1 MEKQKT
7 ALVLG
12 GGGARGA
19 YEVGVWQALREMDY
33 SIDMVVGASVGAING
48 VMVVQDA
55 FDLTVKLWSEMQTDQ
70 ILGSG
75 LVKKDDLP
83 LRRLMEHYIDER
95 AARESKIEF
104 GLVTTE
110 FPRLEPRYF
119 YLEDI
124 PKGKLVDYILASA
137 SLFPAIK
144 AQDIDHVKYVDG
156 GYLDNLPVDMAI
168 KKGATHI
175 IAVDLSTAG
184 IVRKEPLRRAQ
195 NLIHL
200 HCPWDL
206 GAILLFDSM
215 QATRLIRLGYLDTLK
230 AFGFHDGDF
239 YCFLKGE
246 WAKRDLALAES
257 AGKIF
262 DLSPLHIYTKDVF
275 EQRLA
280 EAVASYRKETERE
293 FSIFRHQLKQHRLQR
308 KPLLDLLGKWNE
320 KTRALLILDYLKEHP
335 VNRNALLSKSVLTFF
350 KKEAQAAGF
359 LFRKGLG

>member
-1 MEKQKT
+1 MAHEMT

-33 SIDMVVGASVGAING
+33 PIDLIVGASVGAING
-48 VMVVQDA
+48 VMIAQDA
-55 FDLTVKLWSEMQTDQ
+55 YDLTVKLWNEMQTDQ

-75 LVKKDDLP
+75 LLAKDEVP
-83 LRRLMEHYIDER
+83 LRRLMEQYIDESLVR
-95 AARESKIEF
+95 RSKIEF

-110 FPRLEPRYF
+110 LPRLEPRYF

-124 PKGKLVDYILASA
+124 PEGKLVDYIMASS

-144 AQDIDHVKYVDG
+144 AQDIDHIKYVDG
-156 GYLDNLPVDMAI
+156 GYFDNLPVDMAL
-168 KKGATHI
+168 KRGATHI

-206 GAILLFDSM
+206 GAILLFDGM
-215 QATRLIRLGYLDTLK
+215 QANKLIRLGYLDTLK
-230 AFGFHDGDF
+230 AFGFYDGNL

-262 DLSPLHIYTKDVF
+262 ELPPNHLYTKDIF
-275 EQRLA
+275 EHRLT
-280 EAVASYRKETERE
+280 EAVASYRKDTERE
-293 FSIFRHQLKQHRLQR
+293 FSIFRRQLKQLRLQR

-320 KTRALLILDYLKEHP
+320 KTITLLILDYLKEHP

-350 KKEAQAAGF
+350 KKEAQAAGY